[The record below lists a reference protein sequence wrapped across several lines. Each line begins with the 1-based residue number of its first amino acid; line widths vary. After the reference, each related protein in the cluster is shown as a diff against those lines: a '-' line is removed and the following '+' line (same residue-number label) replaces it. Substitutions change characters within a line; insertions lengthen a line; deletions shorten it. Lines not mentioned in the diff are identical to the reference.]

1 MTTHTRATASTAR
14 LVRAALALGAALAVF
29 TALPTSTAYAATGT
43 FFYHSP
49 ESGDLE
55 MTDPGNGE
63 CRLLLQGADSAS
75 NQTDTIAT
83 VYFDQGCEESA
94 GTLLP
99 GGSQGFPEPIP
110 HSVMF
115 G

>member
-1 MTTHTRATASTAR
+1 MKTTYTSKTA
-14 LVRAALALGAALAVF
+14 RAALALGAALALF
-29 TALPTSTAYAATGT
+29 TALPTSTAYAANGT

-55 MTDPGNGE
+55 MEDPDNGE
-63 CRLLLQGADSAS
+63 CYLLLQGADSAS
-75 NQTDTIAT
+75 NQTDTKAT
-83 VYFDQGCEESA
+83 LHFDQGCEEPA

-99 GGSQGFPEPIP
+99 GQSKSFGAPIP
-110 HSVMF
+110 HSVQF